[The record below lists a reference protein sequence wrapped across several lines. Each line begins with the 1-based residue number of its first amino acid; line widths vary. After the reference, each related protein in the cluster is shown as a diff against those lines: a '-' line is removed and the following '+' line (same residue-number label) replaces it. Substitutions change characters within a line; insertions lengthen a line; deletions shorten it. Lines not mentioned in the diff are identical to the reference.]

1 MNIKIICLL
10 PISYLLLACQKP
22 AEPPP
27 PPRPALVTIV
37 GTTSANNGMV
47 LVGEVK
53 SRYESNQAF
62 RIDGKIIERKV
73 EVGSVVKKG
82 QVLVRLDASD
92 TSLNAAAALADVR
105 AAEANRALA
114 ESEVNRQRLLVD
126 KKFISQSSLD
136 KYEAQLKTA
145 DALVNQAKAQ
155 AASSNNQSRYT
166 ALMAD
171 RCLLYTSRCV

>member
-53 SRYESNQAF
+53 SRYESNQA
-62 RIDGKIIERKV
+62 
-73 EVGSVVKKG
+73 
-82 QVLVRLDASD
+82 L
-92 TSLNAAAALADVR
+92 SL
-105 AAEANRALA
+105 
-114 ESEVNRQRLLVD
+114 
-126 KKFISQSSLD
+126 IHI
-136 KYEAQLKTA
+136 
-145 DALVNQAKAQ
+145 
-155 AASSNNQSRYT
+155 
-166 ALMAD
+166 
-171 RCLLYTSRCV
+171 